1 MERFTFCRRRTNTAS
16 FIHPA
21 CFEGSYNP
29 SLAPLASFLPGPLP
43 YRSPPH
49 LVAPI
54 SLRWLGYP
62 SQKVAFRVEGQPKGA
77 TIVSIRVWVHHES
90 WPKAMDS
97 APIQYHNT
105 PSSSSELVI
114 RTHHRRMNTGPYGH
128 SGETKTFSG
137 PSYTDTLRLRANRMV
152 PMAGFAATTP
162 LPRLKKPPQ
171 FETRAASVKYYH
183 HVSKTIQV
191 DLINSFAICVMSPE
205 EIEEY
210 NLATLRRLERV
221 RILEEAQDC
230 LLPARDIHI
239 EQALFIARLD
249 YRTRMYRTFRMH
261 DLPVEIIQNIFR
273 LVCWS
278 AGDPI
283 TNVRWR
289 IHISAVCRLWR
300 DSIISDGTIWSAI
313 WFRDTPD
320 FERSFTWLERA
331 GQTPVDIRI
340 NDAVD
345 KPWTMEMTRCVVD
358 KLFMKLP
365 TIRILIVVLHDWD
378 PILYILQ
385 ALSRVAEL
393 GIPMIM
399 ERLEVHRSGP
409 AYIQMGDGFTPNY
422 YITPIPLFGGASVAS
437 FKYITMNGCHIDWS
451 KSILSHLTTLDIRRI
466 PLERAPTVHEFRA
479 ILSGSP
485 QVTKLVLD
493 GAGPK
498 WPPAA
503 LTAALL
509 KPILMP
515 ELRTLI
521 LGDFSLTY
529 GAYLLSQI
537 QCPAVVDLTLMN
549 LIGEDYSPL
558 YAIMTGRMPNVLTLT
573 LYGAETRNIHP
584 VARERIVKWLKS
596 MPKIG
601 FMRIKNVTHEFLNLF
616 CWDGEKL
623 VDTMT
628 TAPGPD
634 EKFEHPVCPLLKTL
648 EIHMAPSDM
657 VKNWGIGRRRQG
669 VPITKI
675 YVGSTSQK
683 PLTREDNQ
691 VLDEAVDG
699 PVVVMAYPGKPQEEK
714 DLLGES

>member
-1 MERFTFCRRRTNTAS
+1 MS
-16 FIHPA
+16 
-21 CFEGSYNP
+21 
-29 SLAPLASFLPGPLP
+29 
-43 YRSPPH
+43 
-49 LVAPI
+49 
-54 SLRWLGYP
+54 
-62 SQKVAFRVEGQPKGA
+62 
-77 TIVSIRVWVHHES
+77 
-90 WPKAMDS
+90 
-97 APIQYHNT
+97 
-105 PSSSSELVI
+105 
-114 RTHHRRMNTGPYGH
+114 TGPYGFGGK
-128 SGETKTFSG
+128 SRTFSG
-137 PSYTDTLRLRANRMV
+137 PSHTETGKAPRLRANRM
-152 PMAGFAATTP
+152 PNATHGNGGRPTTPSTSALIASIYEPWAGSQFAATTP
-162 LPRLKKPPQ
+162 LHQLPDPPE
-171 FETRAASVKYYH
+171 FKTRADSVKHYH
-183 HVSKTIQV
+183 DISKTIQS
-191 DLINSFAICVMSPE
+191 DLLDSFDVCVMSPA
-205 EIEEY
+205 EIQEY

-221 RILEEAQDC
+221 RVLEEAQEG
-230 LLPARDIHI
+230 LLPRRDVHI
-239 EQALFIARLD
+239 EQALFTARLD
-249 YRTRMYRTFRMH
+249 YRIRMYRTFRMR

-289 IHISAVCRLWR
+289 IQISAVCRLWR
-300 DSIISDGTIWSAI
+300 YSLISDGTIWSAI
-313 WFRDTPD
+313 WFKDKPD
-320 FERSFTWLERA
+320 FERSFTWLDRA

-340 NDAVD
+340 NDSVD
-345 KPWTMEMTRCVVD
+345 KPWSMDMIQDVVD
-358 KLFMKLP
+358 RLFLKLP

-385 ALSRVAEL
+385 ALSRIAEL
-393 GIPMIM
+393 GIPMMM

-409 AYIQMGDGFTPNY
+409 AYIQMGTGFTPTY
-422 YITPIPLFGGASVAS
+422 YITPIPLFGGTSVPS
-437 FKYITMNGCHIDWS
+437 FKYITMNGCHIDWP
-451 KSILSHLTTLDIRRI
+451 KSSLNNLTTLDVRRI
-466 PLERAPTVHEFRA
+466 PLDRAPTLHEFRA
-479 ILSGSP
+479 ILSSSP
-485 QVTKLVLD
+485 QITKLVLD

-498 WPPAA
+498 WPPANIIMSQ
-503 LTAALL
+503 L

-529 GAYLLSQI
+529 GAYLLSQF

-549 LIGEDYSPL
+549 FIGEDYSPL
-558 YAIMTGRMPNVLTLT
+558 YGIMTGRMPNVLSLT

-584 VARERIVKWLKS
+584 VARARIVKWLKS

-628 TAPGPD
+628 TALD
-634 EKFEHPVCPLLKTL
+634 SSERFEHPVCPLLKTL

-657 VKNWGIGRRRQG
+657 IKNWGVARRRQG

-683 PLTREDNQ
+683 PLTREDNEILAQ
-691 VLDEAVDG
+691 AVVG
-699 PVVVMAYPGKPQEEK
+699 PIIAMGYPGKPQEEK